1 MDMNFDYFQ
10 MQKQM
15 LYTDTAEKVDE
26 TSDHLSNF
34 SVSLLSFATEIN
46 KNCAFLAMFWR
57 SQQNCS
63 TSNIF

>member
-46 KNCAFLAMFWR
+46 KNCAFLAMF
-57 SQQNCS
+57 
-63 TSNIF
+63 